1 MVELAR
7 KQADGNLGPWMMQ
20 EPRAAPGGHLNMR
33 EQQTHHMAL
42 PGVQHGYAHRKRRG
56 EPRALAL
63 PPHEG

>member
-33 EQQTHHMAL
+33 EQPRGL
-42 PGVQHGYAHRKRRG
+42 PVLQVDAESPELHGRVLERHGRAQHD
-56 EPRALAL
+56 LL
-63 PPHEG
+63 L